1 VVVVVVLALLP
12 RKAIDHDHDDENG
25 ETREFLIVLVVVVVL
40 ALPPRKAIDHDDEN
54 GKKRGS
60 S

>member
-1 VVVVVVLALLP
+1 V
-12 RKAIDHDHDDENG
+12 
-25 ETREFLIVLVVVVVL
+25 VVVVVL
-40 ALPPRKAIDHDDEN
+40 ALPPRKAIDHDHENGKKRGNEN